1 MTVLEAIQRSAEFLD
16 RKGVESPRL
25 QAELLLAHVLGCE
38 RMRLYLDFER
48 RLEETQVEE
57 LRALVKRRGTREPLQ
72 HILGRTSFCGFEIRV
87 TRAVL
92 VPRPETELLAE
103 MGWKWLC
110 AQAGPGA
117 ADGLGMEGRQ
127 SPEIAGAPRCREG
140 ESPGSG
146 TAVRALDF
154 GTGSGCIAVALA
166 KECGAV
172 RVTAVDRSPAALAVA
187 RESAAANGVAGRVEF
202 VEGHE
207 LVGGEWGGLF
217 DLVIS
222 NPPYI
227 PAGEIAALSAEVRDY
242 ELREALDG
250 GPDGLEFFRMLA
262 AEASHLLSTKG
273 RLMVEFGDGQGPAVR
288 QILEGQNW
296 IVEPLIRD
304 YNGKDRIAVARRV

>member
-1 MTVLEAIQRSAEFLD
+1 MD
-16 RKGVESPRL
+16 RKGVDSPRL

-48 RLEETQVEE
+48 RLEAAQVEE
-57 LRALVKRRGTREPLQ
+57 LRGLVKRRGTREPLQ

-110 AQAGPGA
+110 EQAGTVE
-117 ADGLGMEGRQ
+117 ADSIRTGGRQ
-127 SPEIAGAPRCREG
+127 SPAGAVAQECREG
-140 ESPGSG
+140 DPSGSG
-146 TAVRALDF
+146 TSLRALDF

-187 RESAAANGVAGRVEF
+187 RENAAANGVAGRVEF
-202 VEGHE
+202 VEGHD
-207 LVGGEWGGLF
+207 LGGCVETRRF

-242 ELREALDG
+242 EPREALDG
-250 GPDGLEFFRMLA
+250 GADGLDFFRMLA
-262 AEASHLLSTKG
+262 AEGARRVSARG
-273 RLMVEFGDGQGPAVR
+273 RLMVEFGDDQGAAVR
-288 QILEGQNW
+288 QILEDQKW
-296 IVEPLIRD
+296 IVEPLTKD
-304 YNGKDRIAVARRV
+304 YNGKERIAVARRA

>member
-1 MTVLEAIQRSAEFLD
+1 MD
-16 RKGVESPRL
+16 RKGVDSPRL

-48 RLEETQVEE
+48 RLEETQIEE
-57 LRALVKRRGTREPLQ
+57 LRGLVKRRGTREPLQ

-103 MGWKWLC
+103 LGWKWLC
-110 AQAGPGA
+110 EQAGTVDADSIRTVGRQRPAGA
-117 ADGLGMEGRQ
+117 AAQE
-127 SPEIAGAPRCREG
+127 CREAG
-140 ESPGSG
+140 PSGSG
-146 TAVRALDF
+146 TSLRALDF

-166 KECGAV
+166 RECGAV
-172 RVTAVDRSPAALAVA
+172 RVTAVDRSLAALAVA
-187 RESAAANGVAGRVEF
+187 QENAAANGVAERVEF
-202 VEGHE
+202 VEGRD
-207 LVGGEWGGLF
+207 LGGCVETGRF

-242 ELREALDG
+242 EPREALDG
-250 GPDGLEFFRMLA
+250 GADGLDFFRMLA
-262 AEASHLLSTKG
+262 GEAPRMVSARG
-273 RLMVEFGDGQGPAVR
+273 RLMVEFGDDQGPAVR
-288 QILEGQNW
+288 QILEDQKW